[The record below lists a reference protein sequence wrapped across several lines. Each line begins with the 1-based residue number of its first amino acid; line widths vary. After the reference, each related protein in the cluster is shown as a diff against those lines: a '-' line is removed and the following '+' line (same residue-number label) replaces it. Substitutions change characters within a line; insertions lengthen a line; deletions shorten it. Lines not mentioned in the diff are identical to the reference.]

1 MNMGKRKGIDI
12 NDLRVLVVEDNA
24 QARKM
29 LKMVLGG
36 MGIHQVYT
44 AEDGRVALE
53 FLDAAPE
60 LVDLIVC
67 DWKMPRMTGLEL
79 LQQVRSVYDRMPFMM
94 VTGNSDA
101 ASVKVAKEYGVNA
114 YIGKPYSPQQLEQ
127 KLRILAATL

>member
-1 MNMGKRKGIDI
+1 MNMGQQTGIDI
-12 NDLRVLVVEDNA
+12 NDLRVLVVEDNP
-24 QARKM
+24 QAMKM

-44 AEDGRVALE
+44 AEDGRIALE

-67 DWKMPRMTGLEL
+67 DWKMPRMTGIEL
-79 LQQVRSVYDRMPFMM
+79 LQQVRSVYDDMPFMM
-94 VTGNSDA
+94 VTGKSDV
-101 ASVKVAKEYGVNA
+101 ASVKVARDCGVNA

-127 KLRILAATL
+127 KLRALAATL